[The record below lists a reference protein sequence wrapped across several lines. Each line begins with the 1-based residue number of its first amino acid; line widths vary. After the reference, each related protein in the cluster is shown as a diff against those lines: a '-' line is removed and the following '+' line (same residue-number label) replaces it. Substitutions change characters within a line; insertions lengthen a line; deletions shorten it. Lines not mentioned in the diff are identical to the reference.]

1 MRRRRPK
8 TKLKRGELF
17 VRFEFWELETEAFQ
31 HLSADATRVYLFMH
45 MRYDGSN
52 NGAVVFSHRYASQV
66 LRSDW
71 RRAANALAELV
82 HYGFIRCRTP
92 GEPGPNIRPA
102 SEWQL
107 TKFECGGQPASK
119 TFARWDGTAFEPPY
133 RSKAKKQLPT
143 GNMPTPRLQ
152 HADASPPCGPDS
164 DPKSAKSACNMPTP
178 PPQGRLQLA
187 DTCRY
192 TTQGGPA
199 ESGQK
204 VRAAPSA
211 PRARKPQSV
220 YAGQPV
226 LRLRAFDL
234 MRSRN
239 GPWKRSQIATELD
252 VHPVRAG
259 QALKELC
266 DLGHAERIDHG
277 RYVLTWLPE
286 DGSPPN

>member
-52 NGAVVFSHRYASQV
+52 NGAVVFSHRDAMKV
-66 LRSDW
+66 LNADW

-107 TKFECGGQPASK
+107 TKFECGGQPASR

-133 RSKAKKQLPT
+133 RSKATQPKKQLPT
-143 GNMPTPRLQ
+143 GNMQAPRLQ

-164 DPKSAKSACNMPTP
+164 NHKRAKNACNMPTP
-178 PPQGRLQLA
+178 LPEGRLQHA

-192 TTQGGPA
+192 TTQGGPE
-199 ESGQK
+199 ESEPES
-204 VRAAPSA
+204 RAAPPTA
-211 PRARKPQSV
+211 
-220 YAGQPV
+220 
-226 LRLRAFDL
+226 L
-234 MRSRN
+234 
-239 GPWKRSQIATELD
+239 ATWS
-252 VHPVRAG
+252 P
-259 QALKELC
+259 
-266 DLGHAERIDHG
+266 
-277 RYVLTWLPE
+277 P
-286 DGSPPN
+286 DGSPPELKGSK